1 MKRTK
6 AQRMLAAAC
15 GPALGVLLA
24 VPVGGLIA
32 GAAGAATHH
41 LLHGMHHADNRH
53 HPISHPRTDECPGG
67 HGWRDDCGEHDL
79 VEWAGIHR
87 C

>member
-32 GAAGAATHH
+32 GAAGADTTCYT
-41 LLHGMHHADNRH
+41 GCTTPPIERH
-53 HPISHPRTDECPGG
+53 HTRSDKQSGG
-67 HGWRDDCGEHDL
+67 DRWTIDCGEHDL
-79 VEWAGIHR
+79 VEWAGFHR